1 MKRYKNPEDIQYVY
15 FILMQVFAGEEESV
29 VPFSLK
35 ITVPDPLKIKKAEYI
50 LSFSLSSVPL

>member
-1 MKRYKNPEDIQYVY
+1 
-15 FILMQVFAGEEESV
+15 MQVFAGEEESV

-50 LSFSLSSVPL
+50 LSFSLSSVPLCQQYKGWFGPVP